1 MQWMSLVVLLCLFVR
16 VFLLIIAIKKLDID
30 VIELENQGRIK
41 NVDDWVSFFNRGNK
55 SNDNI
60 QNLLVELQEAK
71 RVSGS
76 IRNGEINS

>member
-1 MQWMSLVVLLCLFVR
+1 MR